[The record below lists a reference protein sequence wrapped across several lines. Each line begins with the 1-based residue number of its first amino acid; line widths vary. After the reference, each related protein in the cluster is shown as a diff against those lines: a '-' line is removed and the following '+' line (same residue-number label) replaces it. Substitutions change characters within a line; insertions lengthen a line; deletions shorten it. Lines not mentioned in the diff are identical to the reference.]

1 MHVAATGCG
10 DGCYSAAERHM
21 RIVGGKFRGRT
32 LETPAHEGTRPTSDR
47 VREAVFNILAHGIDD
62 FSFDGLK
69 VLDLFAGTGA
79 LGLEAL
85 SRGAASCLFVE
96 EDAEAR
102 GLIRRNVEALGLT
115 GVTKIFRRDATD
127 LGEAGNRG
135 DAGLVFL
142 DPPYAQGLAE
152 RALASASAGGWLAP
166 GAVAVIEERKGV
178 SVTLPATFALLDRR
192 TWGDT
197 EVTFAIRQKN
207 LTGSTQGPR

>member
-1 MHVAATGCG
+1 
-10 DGCYSAAERHM
+10 M

-32 LETPAHEGTRPTSDR
+32 LAAPSHEGTRPTSDR
-47 VREAVFNILAHGIDD
+47 VREAVFNILAHGIDS

-85 SRGAASCLFVE
+85 SRGAAFCLFVE

-102 GLIRRNVEALGLT
+102 GLIRRNVEAFGLT

-127 LGEAGNRG
+127 LGDAGNRG

-166 GAVAVIEERKGV
+166 AAVAVIEERKGA

-197 EVTFAIRQKN
+197 EVTFARHR
-207 LTGSTQGPR
+207 T